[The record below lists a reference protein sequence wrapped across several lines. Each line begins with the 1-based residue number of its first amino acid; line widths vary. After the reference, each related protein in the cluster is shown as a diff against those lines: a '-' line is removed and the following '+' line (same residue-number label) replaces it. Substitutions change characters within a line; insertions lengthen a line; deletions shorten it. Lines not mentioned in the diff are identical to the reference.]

1 MQISQVG
8 IQPTRRQHFL
18 SIWEHCMLPD
28 KILPVQWARW
38 TANTVRNEVQDKNGL
53 LFFFHVLI
61 WMTWQQ
67 IMPKQTLGDNSCSF
81 GWAYRLTAQLPEKT
95 LAAHG
100 MSLPCRRGGGACE
113 CPAMSEKQ
121 TSFHVIRKILLL
133 EQREIHGLA
142 IDSAHSS
149 PAVAVYWPLT
159 SLLCWGDTCRVLTAS
174 WQTRFLNSWLDG
186 GAPNKTHRSAH
197 ILWKGVK
204 AVCVCACDC
213 VSTNCVCHWTHFWCV
228 CANVCMF
235 VCAEFISTYK
245 GVKSKQ
251 PGEVWINRRSWQTGS
266 TTAADSSSQT
276 AGQSMP
282 LFQYISVCRWVCIEN
297 TFSFLSA
304 PWGCNLS
311 VSDQVRHCQN
321 VNVIN
326 LKQCDNLKWKWKC

>member
-1 MQISQVG
+1 
-8 IQPTRRQHFL
+8 
-18 SIWEHCMLPD
+18 
-28 KILPVQWARW
+28 
-38 TANTVRNEVQDKNGL
+38 
-53 LFFFHVLI
+53 
-61 WMTWQQ
+61 MTWQQ

-245 GVKSKQ
+245 ELNLSSLGKCGLIEEADRQVPLRLQ
-251 PGEVWINRRSWQTGS
+251 
-266 TTAADSSSQT
+266 TAAVRQLVSQCLFFNTYLCVGECVLRTPSPSSPHR
-276 AGQSMP
+276 GGV
-282 LFQYISVCRWVCIEN
+282 ISVFQTRSGI
-297 TFSFLSA
+297 A
-304 PWGCNLS
+304 
-311 VSDQVRHCQN
+311 
-321 VNVIN
+321 
-326 LKQCDNLKWKWKC
+326 KM